1 MFQEDK
7 LPLIGLG
14 ILFWNALVLQAQSQP
29 GEQQNSSPWGTLAV
43 VLAVVAITR
52 RNSTLG
58 GWLLYFLGL
67 PYIRA
72 AATVVNV
79 FTHLRVY
86 SPAAWHDVALYLLF
100 LNSTIPGYLFLTGAT
115 IAVTQLV
122 RTGQWVWVERLKMI
136 IIFDTA
142 AAVVAIVIDWF
153 YFKGDLRVSIPELIF
168 ASILWTYLSRSNR
181 VERAFLTHDWGTR
194 GVFAEPP
201 SIR

>member
-1 MFQEDK
+1 MS
-7 LPLIGLG
+7 PLILGLG
-14 ILFWNALVLQAQSQP
+14 VLFWKALALQAQSQP
-29 GEQQNSSPWGTLAV
+29 GGQQNGSPWGTLAV

-52 RNSTLG
+52 RNSAIG

-79 FTHLRVY
+79 FTHLKPY
-86 SPAAWHDVALYLLF
+86 SPAAWHDVTLYLLF
-100 LNSTIPGYLFLTGAT
+100 LNSTIPGYLFLTGAA

-122 RTGQWVWVERLKMI
+122 RTGQWVWVERLKTI
-136 IIFDTA
+136 LVFDA
-142 AAVVAIVIDWF
+142 AAGVLAIVIDWF
-153 YFKGDLRVSIPELIF
+153 YFKADLRVSIPELIF

-181 VERAFLTHDWGTR
+181 VERVFLTHDWSTR

-201 SIR
+201 SIK